1 MLQYSIGDGKETRAM
16 AEESVPLAGL
26 RSGLRLT
33 GLLLGQVVTVVS
45 SDLLDTDVAHVV
57 VRDEAGD
64 LTERYLTADQ
74 AFKLRVA
81 SDTDGMPP
89 FDADPA
95 EFRLAAEALRIKYAA
110 LYDPMV
116 AVNSSDVQPL
126 PHQIEAVYGKLL
138 PQVPLRYVLADDPGA
153 GKTIMAGLY
162 IKELILREAC
172 QRAIITAPGSLVDQ
186 WQGEMASKFDLHFEV
201 LTRQMIDEAFGSN
214 PFARH
219 PLLIV
224 RMDQVSR
231 DDALMEQLA
240 DSAWDVAVVDEAHR
254 MSARYWGS
262 DLKTTKRYRLG
273 QVLSETAQ
281 NFLMMTATP
290 HAGKEENFQLFMQL
304 LDPDRFEGQYREGVH
319 RTDTTGLMIRRTK
332 EELLTFDGKHLFPE
346 RRAETVAYQLSPGE
360 HDLYEHVTEY
370 VRTQMGKAD
379 QIARSGDKKRGN
391 TIGFALTILQRR
403 LASSPEAIL
412 RSLQRRRDRLT
423 NRLAEMKD
431 LAWIVESTQT
441 NQIERGL
448 AVELQHYVLADD
460 QLPGLDLD
468 DLDDI
473 DDVDSDVTDDER
485 AKFDTQVEQ
494 VIDLATAAQT
504 VEELKIEIGVLD
516 DLVDEAHRVRAT
528 DEDRKWVELRSI
540 LENHVLI
547 PDVTGLPRKII
558 VFTEH
563 RDTLS
568 YLQQKIGA
576 ILGGDAVTT
585 IHGGMNREARQY
597 AQVQFTSEPRVTV
610 LLATDAAGEGL
621 NLQRAHLMVNYDLPW
636 NPNRIEQ
643 RFGRIHRIGQREV
656 CHLWNL
662 VADQTRE
669 GDVFQLLLRK
679 IDAQAEA
686 YHGNLFNVLGERDA
700 FDNKPLRDLIIEA
713 IKYGDQPEVRA
724 HLEQVIDTAC
734 ATEAAKL
741 ANERMLNP
749 EMYPGLDI
757 DAIRRMR
764 EAALERKLQPG
775 YIRRF
780 FTLAFTR
787 LGGLIRER
795 ETGRHQISRVPQRL
809 QDQARHTNRWQ
820 QLPTEYE
827 RATFEPGY
835 VSRDDYPDATLI
847 APGHPLLDAV
857 IAVTAADLGGTL
869 ARGAVF
875 VDRRDQPI
883 PRPSLLYAVDQRI
896 ANPKG
901 TTLDHHFDYV
911 QSDTDGH
918 WQVTVAP
925 PYLDYDPPEPAE
937 ADRVAQVLAE
947 PWIAATNEAA
957 VKLWAYREGLQPR
970 RAELEA
976 RLGVQAE
983 RVRDQ
988 VTQRLTAEINHWWA
1002 EYNRLYDQEQAGKT
1016 GRVRARDAQ
1025 AKATDI
1031 EARLARRLT
1040 DLDHAADLV
1049 ELPATVRASA
1059 LVIPAALVAP
1069 AESAAQIAREA
1080 KETEEV
1086 ERRAVDLVLTCERN
1100 LGRTPTEMPH
1110 FNPGFDIRSTD
1121 EQGQTFFIEVK
1132 GRLKGGTTF
1141 TVTANE
1147 IAFAQ
1152 TQGDRHRLALV
1163 TVDPDD
1169 PARDEVRYL
1178 VAPFTGFQLNDDTRS
1193 TNEDW
1198 VAYWAKGGGPS

>member
-1 MLQYSIGDGKETRAM
+1 MTDGTVALTDLV
-16 AEESVPLAGL
+16 A
-26 RSGLRLT
+26 GLRLT
-33 GLLLGQVVTVVS
+33 GLLPGQVVTVVS
-45 SDLLDTDVAHVV
+45 SELLDADVAHVI
-57 VRDEAGD
+57 VRDQAGT
-64 LTERYLTADQ
+64 LSERYVTAEQ
-74 AFKLRVA
+74 ASTLQVA
-81 SDTDGMPP
+81 SDSDGMPP

-95 EFRLAAEALRIKYAA
+95 EFRLAAEALRIRYAA

-162 IKELILREAC
+162 IKELILRDAC
-172 QRAIITAPGSLVDQ
+172 ERAIIAAPGSLVDQ
-186 WQGEMASKFDLHFEV
+186 WQAELSTKFDLHFEV
-201 LTRQMIDEAFGSN
+201 LTRALIDEAQGHN
-214 PFARH
+214 VFARH

-231 DDALMEQLA
+231 DDGLMEQLA
-240 DSAWDVAVVDEAHR
+240 DISWDVAVVDEAHR
-254 MSARYWGS
+254 MSAHYWGN
-262 DLKTTKRYRLG
+262 DLKTTKRYKLG

-290 HAGKEENFQLFMQL
+290 HAGKEEDFQLFMQL

-346 RRAETVAYQLSPGE
+346 RRAETVAYQLSDAE
-360 HDLYEHVTEY
+360 QDLYEHVTDY
-370 VRTQMGKAD
+370 VRTQMGKAE

-412 RSLQRRRDRLT
+412 RSLERRRDRLGK
-423 NRLAEMKD
+423 RL
-431 LAWIVESTQT
+431 
-441 NQIERGL
+441 G
-448 AVELQHYVLADD
+448 ELRSLAD
-460 QLPGLDLD
+460 LPQASPGEQALGRHLEGMQIAD
-468 DLDDI
+468 DHLPDFDGDELDDI
-473 DDVDSDVTDDER
+473 DDIDSDVTDDER
-485 AKFDTQVEQ
+485 ARFDAQVEQ
-494 VIDLATAAQT
+494 VMDLATAAQT
-504 VEELKIEIGVLD
+504 VEELKVEIGVLET
-516 DLVDEAHRVRAT
+516 LVDEAKQVRSQ

-558 VFTEH
+558 IFTEH
-563 RDTLS
+563 RDTLT

-576 ILGGDAVTT
+576 ILGGDSVVT

-656 CHLWNL
+656 CHLWNM

-669 GDVFQLLLRK
+669 GDVFQMLLRK

-700 FDNKPLRDLIIEA
+700 FDNKPLRDLMIEA

-734 ATEAAKL
+734 SVEAAKL

-757 DAIRRMR
+757 DEIRRMR

-775 YIRRF
+775 YIQRF

-787 LGGLIRER
+787 LGGMIRER
-795 ETGRHQISRVPQRL
+795 ETGRYQVSRIPQRL
-809 QDQARHTNRWQ
+809 RDQARRANRWQ
-820 QLPTEYE
+820 QLPAEYE
-827 RATFEPGY
+827 RVTFEPAN
-835 VSRDDYPDATLI
+835 VSRDSYPDATLI

-857 IAVTAADLGGTL
+857 IDVTIADLGGSL

-875 VDRRDQPI
+875 IDRRDQPI
-883 PRPSLLYAVDQRI
+883 PAPSLLYAVDEKI
-896 ANPKG
+896 TNTDGA
-901 TTLDHHFDYV
+901 TLDHHFDYV
-911 QSDTDGH
+911 QLAPDGR

-925 PYLDYDPPEPAE
+925 PYLDYDPPTPAE
-937 ADRVAQVLAE
+937 TGTVAQILTQPWVAE
-947 PWIAATNEAA
+947 NNEAA

-970 RAELEA
+970 RAELA
-976 RLGVQAE
+976 QRLTVQAE

-988 VTQRLTAEINHWWA
+988 VTQRLSAEVNHWWA
-1002 EYNRLYDQEQAGKT
+1002 EYNRLYDQEQSGKI
-1016 GRVRARDAQ
+1016 GRLRARDAQ
-1025 AKATDI
+1025 AKATEI
-1031 EARLARRLT
+1031 EARLARRQT
-1040 DLDHAADLV
+1040 ELDHAADLV
-1049 ELPATVRASA
+1049 ELPATIRAA
-1059 LVIPAALVAP
+1059 AIVIPDRLVADGD
-1069 AESAAQIAREA
+1069 AAAQIAREA
-1080 KETEEV
+1080 KQTEEV
-1086 ERRAVDLVLTCERN
+1086 ERRAVDLVLAAERTI
-1100 LGRTPTEMPH
+1100 GRNPIEMPH

-1121 EQGQTFFIEVK
+1121 TQGQTYFIEVK
-1132 GRLKGGTTF
+1132 GRIKGGTTF

-1169 PARDEVRYL
+1169 PTRDEVRYL
-1178 VAPFTGFQLNDDTRS
+1178 TAPFTSFQLNDATRS
-1193 TNEDW
+1193 SNEDW
-1198 VAYWAKGGGPS
+1198 NTYWTKGGTPS

>member
-1 MLQYSIGDGKETRAM
+1 MADDPVTLADLQPG
-16 AEESVPLAGL
+16 V
-26 RSGLRLT
+26 RLT
-33 GLLLGQVVTVVS
+33 GLLTGGVAAVVS
-45 SDLLDTDVAHVV
+45 SEPLDADVAHVV
-57 VRDEAGD
+57 VRDQDGHLA
-64 LTERYLTADQ
+64 ERYVTAEQ
-74 AFKLRVA
+74 ASGLRVA
-81 SDTDGMPP
+81 SDRDGRPP
-89 FDADPA
+89 FNADPA
-95 EFRLAAEALRIKYAA
+95 EFALAAEALRIKYAA

-116 AVNSSDVQPL
+116 AVNSSDVRPL

-162 IKELILREAC
+162 IKELILRDAC
-172 QRAIITAPGSLVDQ
+172 QRALIAAPGSLVDQ
-186 WQGEMASKFDLHFEV
+186 WQDELASKFDLPFDI
-201 LTRQMIDEAFGSN
+201 LTRQMIDQAQGRNAFAG
-214 PFARH
+214 H
-219 PLLIV
+219 PYLIV

-231 DDALMEQLA
+231 DEALMEQLA
-240 DSAWDVAVVDEAHR
+240 DVTWDVAVVDEAHR
-254 MSARYWGS
+254 MSAHYWGA

-273 QVLSETAQ
+273 QVLSATAQ

-290 HAGKEENFQLFMQL
+290 HAGKEEDFQLFMAL
-304 LDPDRFEGQYREGVH
+304 LDPDRFEGQYRQGVH

-332 EELLTFDGKHLFPE
+332 EELLTFEGKHLFPE
-346 RRAETVAYQLSPGE
+346 RRANTVAYQLSPGE
-360 HDLYEHVTEY
+360 RDLYEHVTDY

-379 QIARSGDKKRGN
+379 QISASGDKKRGN

-412 RSLQRRRDRLT
+412 RSLERRRDRLT
-423 NRLAEMKD
+423 SRLVEMKD
-431 LAWIVESTQT
+431 LAWVAESAQASRS
-441 NQIERGL
+441 EKLLGL
-448 AVELQHYVLADD
+448 ELQKWKLADD
-460 QLPGLDLD
+460 RLPDLSLD

-473 DDVDSDVTDDER
+473 DDIDSDVTDDER
-485 AKFDTQVEQ
+485 ARFDAQVEQ
-494 VIDLATAAQT
+494 VVDLATAAQT
-504 VEELKIEIGVLD
+504 VEELKVEIGVLD
-516 DLVDEAHRVRAT
+516 DLVDQARRVRVA
-528 DEDRKWVELRSI
+528 DEDRKWVELRAI
-540 LENHVLI
+540 LENHVLV

-563 RDTLS
+563 RDTLT
-568 YLQQKIGA
+568 YLRQKIGA
-576 ILGGDAVTT
+576 ILGGDAVTV
-585 IHGGMNREARQY
+585 IHGGMNREARQL
-597 AQVQFTSEPRVTV
+597 AQVRFTSEPRVTV

-679 IDAQAEA
+679 IDQQAEA

-700 FDNKPLRDLIIEA
+700 FDNKPLRDLMIEA

-734 ATEAAKL
+734 GTEAAKL
-741 ANERMLNP
+741 ANERVLNP

-757 DAIRRMR
+757 DAIRAMR

-795 ETGRHQISRVPQRL
+795 ETGRYQISRVPGRL
-809 QDQARHTNRWQ
+809 QDQARQANRWAR
-820 QLPTEYE
+820 LPAEYE
-827 RATFEPGY
+827 RVTFEPGY
-835 VSRDDYPDATLI
+835 VARDGHPDARLI

-857 IAVTAADLGGTL
+857 IAVTAADLGDRL

-875 VDRRDQPI
+875 VDRRDQAI
-883 PRPSLLYAVDQRI
+883 PAPSLLYAVDQKI
-896 ANPKG
+896 ARPDG
-901 TTLDHHFDYV
+901 ATLDHHFDYV
-911 QSDTDGH
+911 QSEADGG
-918 WQVTVAP
+918 WQVSVAP
-925 PYLDYDPPEPAE
+925 PYLDYDPPELVE
-937 ADRVAQVLAE
+937 ADQIAQVLAQ
-947 PWIAATNEAA
+947 PWVAANNEAT
-957 VKLWAYREGLQPR
+957 VKLWAYREGLRPR

-976 RLGVQAE
+976 RLHLQAE

-988 VTQRLTAEINHWWA
+988 VSQRLGAEINHWWA
-1002 EYNRLYDQEQAGKT
+1002 EYNRLYDQEQAGKV
-1016 GRVRARDAQ
+1016 GRLRARDAQ
-1025 AKATDI
+1025 VRATDI
-1031 EARLARRLT
+1031 EARLARRLAE
-1040 DLDHAADLV
+1040 LDHAADLV
-1049 ELPATVRASA
+1049 ELPATVRAAA

-1069 AESAAQIAREA
+1069 PESAAQIAREA
-1080 KETEEV
+1080 KQTEEV
-1086 ERRAVDLVLTCERN
+1086 ERRAVDLVLACERR

-1121 EQGQTFFIEVK
+1121 EQGQAYFIEVK
-1132 GRLKGGTTF
+1132 GRIKGGATF

-1152 TQGDRHRLALV
+1152 TQGARHRLALV

-1169 PARDEVRYL
+1169 PARDEAHYL
-1178 VAPFTGFQLNDDTRS
+1178 VAPFTTFQLNDDTRS

-1198 VAYWAKGGGPS
+1198 AAYWAKGGDPS